1 MIHQQLINLT
11 TQIINQP
18 SQKQNL
24 IINCTKPQLT
34 KEINDQDPKPVTM
47 QNSQINSSRNHKNS
61 YLNAKIGAQQIVDHP
76 RSDLHTSNPP
86 KDPFLM
92 ISQLVF
98 L

>member
-1 MIHQQLINLT
+1 MIHQQLINQT

-24 IINCTKPQLT
+24 IINCTKPQLI

-47 QNSQINSSRNHKNS
+47 PNTRKNTSRTPKKT
-61 YLNAKIGAQQIVDHP
+61 YLYAKMDAQQLVDHP

-92 ISQLVF
+92 ISH
-98 L
+98 

>member
-24 IINCTKPQLT
+24 IINCTKHQLIT
-34 KEINDQDPKPVTM
+34 EINDQPSNPVTM
-47 QNSQINSSRNHKNS
+47 PNTRKNTSRTPKKT
-61 YLNAKIGAQQIVDHP
+61 YLNAKIDAQQFVDHP
-76 RSDLHTSNPP
+76 RSDLHTSIPP

-92 ISQLVF
+92 IYH
-98 L
+98 